1 MNLKLKNFLLFVIFA
16 AAIFIPIGLF
26 SLTIG
31 PSRWLANYAKKVE
44 WNGSTESSFQKF
56 VILLLI
62 LISIYFAYRI
72 VKNYLQK
79 KTSSKRIYVV
89 LGLSSVIISL
99 AVFTFQP
106 EILNANKLYIS
117 ASKNEITTFEFG
129 PYPDKEKLNQLKK
142 EGYNGV
148 VSLLHPMVV
157 PAEPVLLNKELKI
170 AKSLGLKV
178 ISIPMLPWIS
188 ENEEAIG
195 KIKKLAQTAKGKYY
209 VHCSLGRDRA
219 GVFKKIIETE
229 NQQILIKSSIKHNQ
243 ITVEKPF
250 ERGSVYVLSKD
261 IYFTSYPTDEELF
274 QDRKSVV

>member
-117 ASKNEITTFEFG
+117 ASKNEITNFLSRPIGSFG
-129 PYPDKEKLNQLKK
+129 
-142 EGYNGV
+142 
-148 VSLLHPMVV
+148 
-157 PAEPVLLNKELKI
+157 EPFFHF
-170 AKSLGLKV
+170 GLFIV
-178 ISIPMLPWIS
+178 GI
-188 ENEEAIG
+188 
-195 KIKKLAQTAKGKYY
+195 
-209 VHCSLGRDRA
+209 
-219 GVFKKIIETE
+219 
-229 NQQILIKSSIKHNQ
+229 
-243 ITVEKPF
+243 
-250 ERGSVYVLSKD
+250 
-261 IYFTSYPTDEELF
+261 
-274 QDRKSVV
+274 